1 MTQAHPGSRLSM
13 INLVAIIRMNS
24 ERGEANGSS
33 KTNWEIIEM
42 PQARGEGPQP
52 EDALMIHISHLGG
65 S

>member
-1 MTQAHPGSRLSM
+1 
-13 INLVAIIRMNS
+13 MNS
-24 ERGEANGSS
+24 EWGQATGSS

-42 PQARGEGPQP
+42 PQAREEEPQP